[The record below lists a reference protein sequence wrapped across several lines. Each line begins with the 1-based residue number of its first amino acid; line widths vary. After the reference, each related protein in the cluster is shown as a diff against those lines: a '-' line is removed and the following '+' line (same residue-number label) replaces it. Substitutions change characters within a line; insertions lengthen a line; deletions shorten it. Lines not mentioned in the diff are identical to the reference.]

1 MSSNQ
6 PSTSRS
12 CPNVL
17 STGTCTDTQ
26 CPYEHNI
33 RNCTLC
39 SAVFHTEPDYQHHLT
54 TKQHLNKTQ
63 GETGTLL
70 FCPICQ
76 KYIPGM
82 KNWSSHVGSLKHASR
97 ATSLG
102 LRPEVEPEEPDV
114 VPDHQLCT
122 VCNRHIPNRSWARH
136 PSMPQHKDREQFF
149 AFTSV
154 VEETEKDK
162 NGVSVE
168 GTFDFGIVD
177 LNAAT
182 RGVAVEASV
191 KANPAVR
198 VSLIGCTLASSQ
210 GRRTYS
216 PFKVSLRGP
225 NRTVTSS
232 TPIHLRVDMT
242 AKYYGRTEDRL
253 DLTFHDLQLRTRFI
267 ISRTLRVHVGSQSD
281 QNDLKPKT
289 PYKPRK
295 RSARQP
301 EVEVVPGEPAPSLQA
316 IPYVGKLPQAP
327 IPSHVART
335 LSSGSTKEIIERMQ
349 KVYLPR
355 VLDSAGYGKHF
366 KHLLWAEEHQMER
379 DLEHYDMHNAKLTRH
394 NSYYY
399 LDVPG
404 LAEKRPSVL
413 VGDRILVQRNG
424 SAQGHW
430 FEGGVHVVRREEVG
444 MKFHRSFIANP
455 SDRFLVRF
463 KLNRYP
469 VRREHQALDTA
480 FVQERVLFPGPEH
493 LRRGAIPRGTGVR
506 TYNSTIAT
514 NPRQLQAV
522 ISLARAPVGSIPFVI
537 FGPPGTGKTVTM
549 VESIRQI
556 LDTYPES
563 RILACAPSNSAADLI
578 ALRLV
583 ALGSNVLFR
592 AYAPS
597 RNKDQVPHELIDF
610 TFRNANGHFS
620 VPSLFRMKRFRVV
633 VTTCISANIV
643 SGIGIPRGHY
653 SHIFV
658 DEAGQATEPE
668 VMVAIKSMA
677 GNDTN
682 VVLCGDPKQ
691 LGPIIRSTVA
701 RKLGLEVAF
710 IERLMA
716 REVYDE
722 VEGYGKSV
730 VKLTKNYRSHNA
742 ILKFPNERFYGGD
755 LEPCADP
762 KVANLFLNSSHLAS
776 PKFPIVFHSISGKD
790 DREASS
796 PSFFNIDEVTAVK
809 ALVQRLRSDR
819 KLRLTDNDIGVIAPY
834 HAQVLKLRTA
844 FRSFADS
851 IKVGSVEE
859 FQGQERKVIIVSTVR
874 SSREFVEYDLRHTLG
889 FVANPRRFNV
899 AITRAQSLLVIVGDP
914 NVLSLDPLW
923 RAFMNYIYDNDGWIG
938 PEPMWDTEADVDLGD
953 YGAEIRERAKE
964 DMNLFTRMME
974 ALTLNGVNDAEE
986 GGDGDD
992 VNVDRP
998 WAETE

>member
-1 MSSNQ
+1 
-6 PSTSRS
+6 
-12 CPNVL
+12 
-17 STGTCTDTQ
+17 
-26 CPYEHNI
+26 
-33 RNCTLC
+33 
-39 SAVFHTEPDYQHHLT
+39 
-54 TKQHLNKTQ
+54 
-63 GETGTLL
+63 
-70 FCPICQ
+70 
-76 KYIPGM
+76 
-82 KNWSSHVGSLKHASR
+82 
-97 ATSLG
+97 
-102 LRPEVEPEEPDV
+102 
-114 VPDHQLCT
+114 
-122 VCNRHIPNRSWARH
+122 
-136 PSMPQHKDREQFF
+136 MPQHKDREQFF
-149 AFTSV
+149 ACASM
-154 VEETEKDK
+154 VEEAEKDK

-168 GTFDFGIVD
+168 GKFDLGIVD

-191 KANPAVR
+191 KANPTVR

-216 PFKVSLRGP
+216 PFKVSLRGQ

-232 TPIHLRVDMT
+232 TPIHLRVHMT

-253 DLTFHDLQLRTRFI
+253 DLTFQDLQLRTRSM
-267 ISRTLRVHVGSQSD
+267 ISWTLRVHVGSQSD

-295 RSARQP
+295 RSARQT

-316 IPYVGKLPQAP
+316 IPYVGKLPPAP

-335 LSSGSTKEIIERMQ
+335 LSSGSTKEVIDRMQ

-379 DLEHYDMHNAKLTRH
+379 DLEHYDMHNAKLSRH

-399 LDVPG
+399 LDVSG

-469 VRREHQALDTA
+469 VCREHQALDTA

-493 LRRGAIPRGTGVR
+493 LRRGAIPRGMGVR

-522 ISLARAPVGSIPFVI
+522 ISLARAPAGSIPFVI

-556 LDTYPES
+556 LDTNPQS
-563 RILACAPSNSAADLI
+563 RILACAPSNSAAGPI

-583 ALGSNVLFR
+583 ALVSNVLFR

-597 RNKDQVPHELIDF
+597 RNKEQVPHELNDF

-620 VPSLFRMKRFRVV
+620 VP
-633 VTTCISANIV
+633 
-643 SGIGIPRGHY
+643 GGHY
-653 SHIFV
+653 SRIFV

-722 VEGYGKSV
+722 VEGYGTSV

-776 PKFPIVFHSISGKD
+776 PKFPIVFHSISRKD
-790 DREASS
+790 DREASL

-819 KLRLTDNDIGVIAPY
+819 RLRLTDNDIGVIAPY
-834 HAQVLKLRTA
+834 HAQVLKLRTG

-851 IKVGSVEE
+851 VKVGSVEE
-859 FQGQERKVIIVSTVR
+859 FQGQEHKVIIVSTVR
-874 SSREFVEYDLRHTLG
+874 SSREFVGYDLRHTLS
-889 FVANPRRFNV
+889 FIANPRRFNV
-899 AITRAQSLLVIVGDP
+899 ANTRAQSLVIVGGP
-914 NVLSLDPLW
+914 NVLSLDSLW
-923 RAFMNYIYDNDGWIG
+923 CALMNYIYDNEGWIG
-938 PEPMWDTEADVDLGD
+938 LEPMWDTEAPVDLGD
-953 YGAEIRERAKE
+953 YGAEIREKVKG
-964 DMNLFTRMME
+964 DMNLFTGMME
-974 ALTLNGVNDAEE
+974 VLTLDGVNDAEE
-986 GGDGDD
+986 SEVHFCPARGGITDCS
-992 VNVDRP
+992 P
-998 WAETE
+998 CFLTFMIFSLQ